1 MVYTSWQCMQP
12 NAITGIAIRTTKA
25 HTRSSTLEVNH
36 DKALTRTWWCT
47 MLNILHCIMSNTTA
61 TTPAWTNCLKF
72 PELLASILHVGWSS
86 CHSSSNASERWRIT
100 QNNWQMSYLWCFQHV
115 NRVCCRHLTGIFATN
130 SDTLKVRNQLGF
142 AYSIRQICR
151 TRRKSQSCSSQWMH
165 TAICLLNADVTKPV
179 QRLIKYTPHSKLETS
194 PVNYRQ
200 TESSPWIL
208 LFQSIINLFIK
219 SSVISARAV
228 QTMTVWKINWS
239 KSKVTIFS

>member
-1 MVYTSWQCMQP
+1 
-12 NAITGIAIRTTKA
+12 
-25 HTRSSTLEVNH
+25 
-36 DKALTRTWWCT
+36 
-47 MLNILHCIMSNTTA
+47 MLNNFHGIMSNTTA
-61 TTPAWTNCLKF
+61 TTPALTNCFNF
-72 PELLASILHVGWSS
+72 PELLASILHVGWPS
-86 CHSSSNASERWRIT
+86 CRLSIPAAAMPQRDDESHRTTDRWVICDA
-100 QNNWQMSYLWCFQHV
+100 YLWCFQHV

-179 QRLIKYTPHSKLETS
+179 QRLIKYTPHSTLETS

-200 TESSPWIL
+200 TESPLCIL
-208 LFQSIINLFIK
+208 RFQSIINFFINNK
-219 SSVISARAV
+219 SLVISARAV